1 MYRRGNAWSLLE
13 DMAERALNNTSKTAT
28 MDIEDDILTMNF
40 DVPGLSKS
48 DIKIAIEDKVIT
60 LEGETE
66 SRTFNKQYK
75 LSDEWDIHQ
84 TEAKVK
90 NGVLTLTIPKMK
102 IQKKK
107 VLEIIVKQGVAK
119 GSFKYQQHSMDS

>member
-13 DMAERALNNTSKTAT
+13 DMAERALSNTSKTAT

-107 VLEIIVKQGVAK
+107 VLEIIVK
-119 GSFKYQQHSMDS
+119 

>member
-1 MYRRGNAWSLLE
+1 MYRRSNAWSLLE
-13 DMAERALNNTSKTAT
+13 DIAERAINNTSKTAT
-28 MDIEDDILTMNF
+28 MDIEEDILTMNF

-48 DIKIAIEDKVIT
+48 DIKITIEDKVIT

-84 TEAKVK
+84 TEANVK

-107 VLEIIVKQGVAK
+107 VLEIIVK
-119 GSFKYQQHSMDS
+119 

>member
-1 MYRRGNAWSLLE
+1 MYRRSNAWSLLE
-13 DMAERALNNTSKTAT
+13 DIAERAINNTSKTAT

-84 TEAKVK
+84 TEANVK

-107 VLEIIVKQGVAK
+107 VLEIIVKQDVAK
-119 GSFKYQQHSMDS
+119 GSFKYQQHPMDS